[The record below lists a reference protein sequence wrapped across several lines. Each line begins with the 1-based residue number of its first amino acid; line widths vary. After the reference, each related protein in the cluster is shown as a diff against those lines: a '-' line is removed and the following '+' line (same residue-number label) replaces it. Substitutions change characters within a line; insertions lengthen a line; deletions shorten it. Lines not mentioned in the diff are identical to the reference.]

1 MNIQMQCCGLV
12 LLLVLLYFYLRQ
24 KKLKLVTEKAF
35 FIVFIVML
43 ISIIL
48 DIVSVVVITQME
60 HLPRLL
66 VDFVSKSY
74 LVSLVSVVVSCL
86 CYVCVDVYIDSP
98 RYKKYLQLISC
109 TVFVAYA
116 VIYILPLKY
125 YYDAETEDL
134 YSYGPGAMATY
145 GFSVL
150 VLLSIM
156 VIMHTQRSRINSR
169 RREAVQI
176 WMLLWIGAASIQAFL
191 HEMLL
196 VSFAGCVGVMVLYIK
211 LENPETN
218 LERKTGLFNQNALM
232 LYTKQLFNR
241 KEEFSAIF
249 VFFEGEAGRDA
260 RAELSAENN
269 LKLVNY
275 LLNIPKTKVFKKSQ
289 EELVLVL
296 KNKKLGEEWTYR
308 IRDYMKRNGLSPYIF
323 LIPNGNILDGQD
335 DLFYLIRYARE
346 NYQEMAEKRL
356 NIIDDEVI
364 ASMYRERTVTRQ
376 IVHAMDAGLVEVFY
390 QPIYSTKEQRFTS
403 AEALV
408 RIRDEEGKLIP
419 PGMFIEVAEKNG
431 MIIRLGEMV
440 FENVCRFIKEHRLE
454 QYGMEYIE
462 VNLSVVQCSDEKL
475 ADNFIRIMERYNVN
489 PRMINLEITESASL
503 NAKKILLD
511 NMICLI
517 NYGVKFSLDDFG
529 TGQSNLNY
537 IVDMP
542 VDIVKFDR
550 YMTNAYFENKKAKYV
565 MNAAMHMIHGMELE
579 IVSEGIE
586 TERQFEAMRNLGIAY
601 IQGYYFSKPLPEA
614 EFLQFM
620 AANM

>member
-1 MNIQMQCCGLV
+1 MNIQIQSCGLF
-12 LLLVLLYFYLRQ
+12 LLLVLLVFYLRQ
-24 KKLKLVTEKAF
+24 KKLHLVTEKAF
-35 FIVFIVML
+35 FIVFVAML
-43 ISIIL
+43 SCISL
-48 DIVSVVVITQME
+48 DIVSVLAIRQME
-60 HLPRLL
+60 YLPRLL
-66 VDFVSKSY
+66 VDFLCKSY
-74 LVSLVSVVVSCL
+74 AVSVVSVAASCL
-86 CYVCVDVYIDSP
+86 GYVCVDVYSDSP
-98 RYKKYLQLISC
+98 RYQKCLMLITGS
-109 TVFVAYA
+109 VVVLYA
-116 VIYILPLKY
+116 VIYLLPIY
-125 YYDAETEDL
+125 YFDSDNYQL
-134 YSYGPGAMATY
+134 YTYGPCIDFTY
-145 GFSVL
+145 GFSIVILGIIL
-150 VLLSIM
+150 VILF
-156 VIMHTQRSRINSR
+156 TQKERINPK
-169 RREAVQI
+169 RREVVHI
-176 WMLLWIGAASIQAFL
+176 WMFLWMGAAIFQAFNKEVL
-191 HEMLL
+191 I
-196 VSFAGCVGVMVLYIK
+196 VGFAGCVGIMVLYIK

-218 LERKTGLFNQNALM
+218 LERKTGLFNQNALV
-232 LYTKQLFNR
+232 LYTKQLFTR
-241 KEEFSAIF
+241 KEDFSAIF
-249 VFFEGEAGRDA
+249 VLFEGEAGRDDI
-260 RAELSAENN
+260 AELSAENN

-275 LLNIPKTKVFKKSQ
+275 LMNIPKTKVFKKSQ
-289 EELVLVL
+289 EELVLIL
-296 KNKKLGEEWTYR
+296 RSKKLGEEWTYR
-308 IRDYMKRNGLSPYIF
+308 IRDYMKRNGLNPYIF
-323 LIPNGNILDGQD
+323 LIPNGEMLEGQD

-356 NIIDDEVI
+356 NFIDDEVI
-364 ASMYRERTVTRQ
+364 ASMYRERIITRQ
-376 IVHAMDAGLVEVFY
+376 IVHAMDSGLVEVFY
-390 QPIYSTKEQRFTS
+390 QPIYSTKERRFTS

-431 MIIRLGEMV
+431 RIIRLGEIV
-440 FENVCRFIKEHRLE
+440 FENVCRFIKEQRLE

-462 VNLSVVQCSDEKL
+462 VNLSVVQCADKNL
-475 ADNFIRIMERYNVN
+475 ADNFIQIMERYNVN

-511 NMICLI
+511 NMMCLI

-550 YMTNAYFENKKAKYV
+550 YMINAYFENKKAKYV

-586 TERQFEAMRNLGIAY
+586 TEKQFEAMQNLGIAY